1 MHKIKINNSTSLFC
15 ENNGRTTCRSNREKR
30 KYLCLSIFCR
40 KEDVLIIKPY
50 FTCAKNIN
58 ELVQWIKTNLC
69 KHKNEWNKNYWT
81 LFYSN
86 LFYFKMFFRVIT
98 LSTAWSF
105 FLLHKVKESSPN
117 LKKMRIC
124 NTHGLSLPSCLSN
137 IDIGSLS
144 NVKSGP
150 NSTKPS
156 DTTIGIYF

>member
-1 MHKIKINNSTSLFC
+1 MNEIKIT
-15 ENNGRTTCRSNREKR
+15 EH
-30 KYLCLSIFCR
+30 
-40 KEDVLIIKPY
+40 Y
-50 FTCAKNIN
+50 FTLI
-58 ELVQWIKTNLC
+58 
-69 KHKNEWNKNYWT
+69 
-81 LFYSN
+81 
-86 LFYFKMFFRVIT
+86 YFILKCSSGSLHYPPLEV
-98 LSTAWSF
+98 F